1 MTLLWDWLRKVWDYI
16 VQSEDVATVL
26 LGLVGLGLLWWRSK
40 SSDRQAKAA
49 QAQIDLAQLD
59 SLYDRYQKSAD
70 MLGNANMSTRLG
82 GIYSLRRLADKHPDE
97 FHLQV
102 MEILCAFLRNPPL
115 RAGQSDPGR
124 GGIVPESMLD
134 RKPAEDV
141 QSALDAVIY
150 RSDRGIE
157 IEKATEADSDRT
169 RHFRIDLRGAN
180 LKDARFSGGNLQGAI
195 MVKAQFGT
203 ADFTSAELNDAD
215 LSGTSFSQ
223 GRRRIL
229 DQETGKPMNVLTY
242 SRVTQRQ
249 LDQAIANP
257 DDPPV
262 IPVGTPDIETGE
274 PIVWNDELCGDR
286 WIEWQKILNP
296 KQDATGIGSKGL
308 RAFWPF
314 RYWFAR

>member
-1 MTLLWDWLRKVWDYI
+1 MNWDQVSWLWDWMSLLWDWLRKVWDYI
-16 VQSEDVATVL
+16 VQTEDAATVI

-49 QAQIDLAQLD
+49 QAQIDLVQLD
-59 SLYDRYQKSAD
+59 SLYDRYQKSTD

-115 RAGQSDPGR
+115 
-124 GGIVPESMLD
+124 PESRPDGKL
-134 RKPAEDV
+134 AEDV

-169 RHFRIDLRGAN
+169 RHFRINLRGAN

-195 MVKAQFGT
+195 MVKARFGT

-215 LSGTSFSQ
+215 LSGTRFSQ
-223 GRRRIL
+223 GRDLIL
-229 DQETGKPMNVLTY
+229 DQETGKPMNVPTY

-249 LDQAIANP
+249 LNQAIANP

-274 PIVWNDELCGDR
+274 LIVWNDELCGDR
-286 WIEWQKILNP
+286 WIEWQKSLSPEQN
-296 KQDATGIGSKGL
+296 ATGIGTKGL
-308 RAFWPF
+308 GALWPF
-314 RYWFAR
+314 RHWFAR